1 MQAPERKPKPVS
13 MPNLAVATLKE
24 IARTA
29 KVSIRTV
36 ARVTQGKGYV
46 GAKTREK
53 IDAAIAKLGYS
64 PNLAARSLRTQRS
77 FEIAVLVSSVDE
89 LHMEKLAG
97 FSEAL
102 EGTGF
107 RLVIFFSPHL
117 AASAGG
123 ESKPDSEEWAD
134 RVLREKPAGVV
145 LFSGG
150 LSFDRALAKKL
161 SGEKIPHVFLDSPA
175 GELNN
180 VAIDRPSGVYE
191 AIHYLWKSGR
201 RRIAFLGPETGA
213 ETRLAGF
220 NRALDELGAKPI
232 LIHGSTR
239 DEAAVRGIPK
249 KWLASGG
256 MPDAVQSYSDV
267 MALHFLA
274 GLHDAGIAVPKQIA
288 LIGFDDRKAAAL
300 SWPPLTTVA
309 QPTRE
314 AGREAAL
321 ALLERL
327 RGEKKLSELISLKL
341 PTRLII
347 RETA

>member
-1 MQAPERKPKPVS
+1 M
-13 MPNLAVATLKE
+13 ATLKE

-53 IDAAIAKLGYS
+53 IDEAIAKLGYS
-64 PNLAARSLRTQRS
+64 PNLAARSLRTRRS

-102 EGTGF
+102 EGTGY
-107 RLVIFFSPHL
+107 RLVIFFSP
-117 AASAGG
+117 GPNG
-123 ESKPDSEEWAD
+123 EKKPDSDEWAD
-134 RVLREKPAGVV
+134 RVLLEKPAAVV

-161 SGEKIPHVFLDSPA
+161 SSEKIPHVFLDSPA
-175 GELNN
+175 EELNN

-191 AIHYLWKSGR
+191 AVHYLWKSGR

-220 NRALDELGAKPI
+220 RRALTELGAEPI
-232 LIHGSTR
+232 HIHGSSR
-239 DEAAVRGIPK
+239 DEAGVRGIPK
-249 KWLASGG
+249 KLLASGG
-256 MPDAVQSYSDV
+256 MPDAVQAYSDV

-274 GLHDAGIAVPKQIA
+274 GLHDAGLDVPKKIA

-314 AGREAAL
+314 AGRDAAL
-321 ALLERL
+321 ALLAKL
-327 RGEKKLSELISLKL
+327 SGEKKIGELISLKL
-341 PTRLII
+341 PTRLVI